1 MFQGFGGGS
10 NPKKDE
16 PTLPPAS
23 NTSNSNKNVQSLH
36 GFDPQAFERAA
47 KAAKELDKSKNAT
60 RAVEIVKSEEITKQK
75 QAETERAR
83 FKALEQQYAVQRVEE
98 ERQAQAKMN
107 ENKTQHEKARAD
119 YSDGLERRRM
129 VDQIAAQKELQK
141 EERMK
146 AEESLRR
153 QEEIRRKT
161 LEYEAE
167 LRQQTEMARA
177 KAEAEGRIKQERQ
190 NADII
195 KDRDSNKAKEFRE
208 TILESI
214 KLAGSTIGNGV
225 SEFLND
231 QQKLQNVAIAGTA
244 IFAGYFATKESAKTF
259 GAVLRARLMKPSLV
273 RETTRSNP
281 ITGGIKT
288 LTSPI
293 TNMWTGTKTGDALN
307 QVILKPTLADR
318 LGRIAVS
325 TKNTKANRAPFRH
338 LLLHGPPGTGKTMFA
353 KGLATS
359 SGLDYAIMTGGDVA
373 PLGSD
378 AVTEIHKVFDWA
390 KTSKKGVV
398 LFVDE
403 ADAFLRKRSTEKISE
418 DMRNALN
425 AFLYRTGEA
434 SANFMIV
441 YASNQPD
448 QFDWAI
454 NDRIDEIVEFELPGY
469 DERLKMIEQYVDK
482 YLATPQMGAKEI
494 VMEGIDEGILRST
507 AMKTEGYSGREIS
520 KLAIAWQ
527 AAAYGTEGAK
537 FDSNLLNKVLEESKL
552 SKQQKRNWL
561 SSEEITNMTSDSK

>member
-146 AEESLRR
+146 AEE
-153 QEEIRRKT
+153 
-161 LEYEAE
+161 YEAE

-195 KDRDSNKAKEFRE
+195 KDRDSNKAKELRE

-231 QQKLQNVAIAGTA
+231 QQK
-244 IFAGYFATKESAKTF
+244 
-259 GAVLRARLMKPSLV
+259 
-273 RETTRSNP
+273 
-281 ITGGIKT
+281 
-288 LTSPI
+288 
-293 TNMWTGTKTGDALN
+293 
-307 QVILKPTLADR
+307 
-318 LGRIAVS
+318 
-325 TKNTKANRAPFRH
+325 
-338 LLLHGPPGTGKTMFA
+338 
-353 KGLATS
+353 
-359 SGLDYAIMTGGDVA
+359 
-373 PLGSD
+373 
-378 AVTEIHKVFDWA
+378 
-390 KTSKKGVV
+390 
-398 LFVDE
+398 
-403 ADAFLRKRSTEKISE
+403 
-418 DMRNALN
+418 
-425 AFLYRTGEA
+425 
-434 SANFMIV
+434 
-441 YASNQPD
+441 
-448 QFDWAI
+448 
-454 NDRIDEIVEFELPGY
+454 
-469 DERLKMIEQYVDK
+469 
-482 YLATPQMGAKEI
+482 
-494 VMEGIDEGILRST
+494 
-507 AMKTEGYSGREIS
+507 
-520 KLAIAWQ
+520 
-527 AAAYGTEGAK
+527 
-537 FDSNLLNKVLEESKL
+537 
-552 SKQQKRNWL
+552 
-561 SSEEITNMTSDSK
+561 